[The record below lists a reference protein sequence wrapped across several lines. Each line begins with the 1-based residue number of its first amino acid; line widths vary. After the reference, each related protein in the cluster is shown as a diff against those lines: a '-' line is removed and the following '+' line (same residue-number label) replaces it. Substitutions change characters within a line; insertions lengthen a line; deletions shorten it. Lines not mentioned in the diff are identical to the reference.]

1 MLFLAHR
8 DQILDQSLATL
19 RNVLKEPDFGV
30 RMGGPHGTPATKDH
44 LFCTIQTAN
53 SQELWKELG
62 AGFYDYI
69 VVDEAHHAPA
79 GSYKGI
85 FEGFSPGILLG
96 LTATPERMDGE
107 SSSDP
112 VSVEDDRFWQA
123 GKYSTS
129 ALEQAYVDD
138 AGQAGTR
145 VTAILNALQRYQL
158 GDLTRT
164 KGIGFCVSIRH
175 AEFMAAKL
183 TERGINSVAVTSATP
198 DDARKRAVRELK
210 AGVVKFVFTVDLF
223 NEGLDIPEVNTVLLL
238 RPTDSLT
245 VFLQQLGRG
254 LRHSSG
260 KDYLQVLDFVA
271 QMHRR
276 YRVDRKFAALLPGT
290 RYNIEREIEH
300 GFPHVP
306 PGCAIH
312 LEKQAMAAVLKNIRA
327 AYSNLQNYIP
337 ETLKTF
343 RQDTG
348 KDLTLA
354 NYLAAYAIEP
364 ERMFKDRTWTQW
376 KAAAGLAPAPADPD
390 LAVLGAAVARTCQIT
405 APGYLGAIRDLPA
418 SGLSLVGEDAAA
430 ANMLYSLLW
439 DKKGEQRGLETVRA
453 AFQRL
458 AANPSIL
465 ADLREVADYQMDV
478 TLCAGHKPYPLPLE
492 LHGSYTNN
500 EIQAAFGR
508 DTFNES
514 TQRGVGV
521 LHFPEKKAYALL
533 ITLNKSDK
541 DFSATTLYKDYPIN
555 VNLLH
560 WESQSGTTQLSSTG
574 QNLIAH
580 AARGYSIYLFVRLN
594 RTNGPLTAPFRFLGP
609 GSQVS
614 YSGERP
620 ISMVWQL
627 EHPMPAELLEAN
639 RVGG

>member
-1 MLFLAHR
+1 
-8 DQILDQSLATL
+8 
-19 RNVLKEPDFGV
+19 
-30 RMGGPHGTPATKDH
+30 
-44 LFCTIQTAN
+44 
-53 SQELWKELG
+53 
-62 AGFYDYI
+62 
-69 VVDEAHHAPA
+69 
-79 GSYKGI
+79 
-85 FEGFSPGILLG
+85 
-96 LTATPERMDGE
+96 
-107 SSSDP
+107 
-112 VSVEDDRFWQA
+112 
-123 GKYSTS
+123 
-129 ALEQAYVDD
+129 
-138 AGQAGTR
+138 
-145 VTAILNALQRYQL
+145 
-158 GDLTRT
+158 
-164 KGIGFCVSIRH
+164 
-175 AEFMAAKL
+175 
-183 TERGINSVAVTSATP
+183 
-198 DDARKRAVRELK
+198 
-210 AGVVKFVFTVDLF
+210 
-223 NEGLDIPEVNTVLLL
+223 VLLL

-348 KDLTLA
+348 KDLTLT

-390 LAVLGAAVARTCQIT
+390 LAVLSAAVARTCQIT
-405 APGYLGAIRDLPA
+405 PPGYLGAIRDLPA

-439 DKKGEQRGLETVRA
+439 DKKGEQRGLETVQA

-478 TLCAGHKPYPLPLE
+478 TQCAGHKPYPLPLE
-492 LHGSYTNN
+492 LHGNYTNN

-508 DTFNES
+508 GRS
-514 TQRGVGV
+514 C
-521 LHFPEKKAYALL
+521 
-533 ITLNKSDK
+533 

-560 WESQSGTTQLSSTG
+560 WESQ
-574 QNLIAH
+574 
-580 AARGYSIYLFVRLN
+580 
-594 RTNGPLTAPFRFLGP
+594 
-609 GSQVS
+609 
-614 YSGERP
+614 
-620 ISMVWQL
+620 
-627 EHPMPAELLEAN
+627 
-639 RVGG
+639 